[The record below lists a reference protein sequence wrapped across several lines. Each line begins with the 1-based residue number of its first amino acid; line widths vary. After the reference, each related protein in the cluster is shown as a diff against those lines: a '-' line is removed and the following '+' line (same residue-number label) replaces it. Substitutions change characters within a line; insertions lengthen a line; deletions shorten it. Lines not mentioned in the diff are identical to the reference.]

1 MGTIGFDIDRPPI
14 YSNPK
19 PFAIFPTPLSQIG
32 RGVGGEGY
40 WQIPIVPPYKAK
52 VRSSLRIDRT
62 FHSNSY
68 WIGFC
73 CLSTELTEPI

>member
-19 PFAIFPTPLSQIG
+19 PFAIFPTPLSQSG

-40 WQIPIVPPYKAK
+40 WQIPIGLLYSESAIVLAD
-52 VRSSLRIDRT
+52 RSHFSL
-62 FHSNSY
+62 
-68 WIGFC
+68 
-73 CLSTELTEPI
+73 